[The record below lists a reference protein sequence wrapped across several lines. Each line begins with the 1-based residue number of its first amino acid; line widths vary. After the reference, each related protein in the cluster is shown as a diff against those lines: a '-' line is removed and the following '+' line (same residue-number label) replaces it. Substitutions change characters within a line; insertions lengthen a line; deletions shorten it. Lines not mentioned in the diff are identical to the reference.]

1 MKKALLIAALAVA
14 AASPI
19 AVAHADAA
27 KVIVN
32 GQDITADTA
41 NNPQII
47 CGQDGGL
54 AYVLRLSSLPAPGS
68 YGGTVMV
75 RLSYPDQTKVMFV
88 NVKRGEDQLW
98 STQQGQP
105 QQGIAKVTKTVNSYK
120 VTGTIA
126 PISNNGNNVGT
137 PVPFEIDATCP

>member
-1 MKKALLIAALAVA
+1 MLGAALVAV
-14 AASPI
+14 PN
-19 AVAHADAA
+19 AHVDAA

-41 NNPQII
+41 NSPQII

-54 AYVLRLSSLPAPGS
+54 AYVLRLQNLPAVGS
-68 YGGTVMV
+68 YGGSVMV

-105 QQGIAKVTKTVNSYK
+105 QQGTATVTKTGNSYK